1 MCYKLGRPATGCE
14 KIESLK
20 IDEKTS
26 EILFSVLNTVQP
38 PQKGSSTSRIYSK
51 LSVALR
57 DNQFIM
63 YFLRS
68 PEIPPVKIATCVK
81 KLRHPRSVHT
91 VCVWLCVAWIQQF
104 RSNIATKIQSCLN
117 RQKWNDRGIQFTCF
131 RCTWLQHK
139 CKCFVKRRPN
149 RSSFVFLLKIF
160 GKRAIAYWKKHS

>member
-1 MCYKLGRPATGCE
+1 MCVTNWEDPPETGCE
-14 KIESLK
+14 KIVPLK

-68 PEIPPVKIATCVK
+68 PEIPPVKIATFVK
-81 KLRHPRSVHT
+81 K
-91 VCVWLCVAWIQQF
+91 
-104 RSNIATKIQSCLN
+104 IATSPIRPHCLCLIMCGMN
-117 RQKWNDRGIQFTCF
+117 STI
-131 RCTWLQHK
+131 
-139 CKCFVKRRPN
+139 
-149 RSSFVFLLKIF
+149 
-160 GKRAIAYWKKHS
+160 